1 MADVDA
7 APLEAELP
15 RPVKD
20 QEEEEGESEKH
31 FASCIE
37 LMTRCLSCLP
47 SRGRRGNAVDISLQM
62 LGIRAICTCRL
73 VSYIVLYDFG

>member
-15 RPVKD
+15 RPVED
-20 QEEEEGESEKH
+20 NEEEGESKKH
-31 FASCIE
+31 PASCIE

-62 LGIRAICTCRL
+62 LGIGAICTCRL
-73 VSYIVLYDFG
+73 VSYIALCGLG